1 MSSSASVWMILAKL
15 LEISHAFI
23 KITEQESLSK
33 VKEMV
38 LKKKKKEMVLKQ
50 LSNNLYIK

>member
-15 LEISHAFI
+15 LEIPHAFI

-38 LKKKKKEMVLKQ
+38 LKKKKRNGIKATVKQ
-50 LSNNLYIK
+50 PIY

>member
-15 LEISHAFI
+15 LEIPHAFI

-38 LKKKKKEMVLKQ
+38 LKKKKKRNGIKATVKQ
-50 LSNNLYIK
+50 PIY